1 MLFHI
6 FVFIYAKIVQISVS
20 YVFRFIKSEKINLT
34 NQKNQINEKI
44 KEILFRQFKISE
56 QIQIF
61 FKENNYQEEL
71 KKNNNELFLKKKKNQ
86 LQIEYYFVL

>member
-34 NQKNQINEKI
+34 NQSF
-44 KEILFRQFKISE
+44 LYLSIS
-56 QIQIF
+56 
-61 FKENNYQEEL
+61 
-71 KKNNNELFLKKKKNQ
+71 
-86 LQIEYYFVL
+86 